1 MRKRLSLVPRGRTLV
16 MTGQAVEPAVIGSM
30 EQYVEHMGEVPA
42 GFMFYLILSGDR
54 ARTRREL
61 ATMQALLE
69 RYPGTALQL
78 GLGYGGQL
86 SGNSAES
93 LALLAGRYDAE
104 LQSLAEWLQSLDRAV
119 FLRPLYEFDRACA
132 TYGEPQLFQR
142 AYRYIVDHLREAGAG
157 HNVSWV
163 WHSAGPGYR
172 LDRAGFYAIMGSVSQ
187 SLGQALDPILT
198 EAEGPGPDV
207 DFCPVADF
215 YPGDGYVDYFAISY
229 WGQGSFLG
237 PGTRDAKVRYERA
250 VRRLLDEGRE
260 LGLPLMIGESTPAY
274 IGTTSGRASV
284 AWMKRFFTLIEEY
297 DIRRVLT
304 SRPSG
309 QLRAGTGAHPRSTDS
324 SRPMRGCT
332 SIGRSR
338 PFGVNA
344 PATGGTASVPTP
356 TSTRCSDTNLTPRS
370 SPGRRGQRPLGSA
383 CAGPTARLRWCR
395 ALVVGACRRCS

>member
-297 DIRRVLT
+297 DIRVVSYIAAEWAAEGGNWGSPALNGFFPPDARLHVN
-304 SRPSG
+304 
-309 QLRAGTGAHPRSTDS
+309 RAVKAVWRQ
-324 SRPMRGCT
+324 R
-332 SIGRSR
+332 
-338 PFGVNA
+338 
-344 PATGGTASVPTP
+344 
-356 TSTRCSDTNLTPRS
+356 TRNRRYRQRSDTNINALLRYKPD
-370 SPGRRGQRPLGSA
+370 PKKLPWKARPE
-383 CAGPTARLRWCR
+383 PTRERLRWPDCPPP
-395 ALVVGACRRCS
+395 LVPGTGGWCLPLVP